1 AGGRLGVVLEV
12 VRGAVAVVLGF
23 GSGGEVRDE
32 AAFKE
37 LGFDSLTAVEL
48 RNRLS
53 SVTGLRLPATMVF
66 DYPTPRV
73 LAEYLCTRLTGA
85 TTGPGTPVAVA
96 AESDEPV
103 AIVSMTCR
111 FPGGVSSPE
120 ELWKLLA
127 TSGEGI
133 GEFPTGRGWDLDGL
147 FHPDPDH
154 PGTSYTRKGGF
165 LY

>member
-1 AGGRLGVVLEV
+1 MVLEV

-23 GSGGEVRDE
+23 GSGGEVRGE

-85 TTGPGTPVAVA
+85 GSGTDRPVLAVSD
-96 AESDEPV
+96 SDEPV
-103 AIVSMTCR
+103 AIIGMTCR
-111 FPGGVSSPE
+111 FPGDANSPE
-120 ELWKLLA
+120 ELWDLVAAGKDV
-127 TSGEGI
+127 I
-133 GEFPTGRGWDLDGL
+133 GDFPTRRGWDLDRL

-154 PGTSYTRKGGF
+154 PGTSYADQGAF
-165 LY
+165 VY